1 MSYSDYY
8 EDRRKHQQKEK
19 EEKNI
24 TLYIPCYDVIN
35 KEIYFFDFFTEEI
48 VDLKSID
55 LSSREVY
62 PILINQENNIIEYT
76 AKGEINMKKI
86 LPKLLSVDENEKL
99 EKHLTKFHQNW
110 EKMKI
115 LTKFNAISSLGGE
128 YKNYFRRPY
137 YSRFFLSENLKLY
150 SFNSTTN
157 IPQVLKTYTMRI
169 EISFDPCKLEDRDF
183 FTKDEED
190 KLKNKPYQNDISLTT
205 IVDSLIK
212 EVIDYFYSQLDS
224 EKLNQ
229 IQNKDGLKYIHVLK
243 FKEREEYL
251 FGDSLIGA
259 YQFIRGRLRQHETI
273 FFYLKILPLYIVSPP
288 VTSFPPIVR
297 ATKANE
303 SYLNLLR
310 NYLKQYFTNSGIIYR
325 LLRPDEKIKKR
336 FIKQK
341 YKRNEK
347 LSRFTESC
355 DCCFPLWIKIKHL
368 NNIYSLKYWFDDEE
382 YNKNEM
388 LIPNLKFF
396 ERKKLMSGNAI
407 KGINFMEKNEP
418 IINDKK
424 DMKNGRAPNILDE
437 KMMKDKIKNSENEM
451 RKKSLVL
458 MAKKS
463 ERDNSLQKLLNRLSV
478 DVKSPKYL
486 EYSYNAMMSP
496 NAIFGDDIAECVNL
510 LSTDELQLP
519 SYAQKVSSTENRKI
533 VITEKIKED
542 GDASINED
550 NQKSNID
557 IKNNLEQ
564 KEVIK
569 EKEYDLNKLLNQ
581 KYKVFILD
589 QYQLPFSPPFLRIKI
604 SLLYGSYSI
613 LSFRSEPFLFENHI
627 NLNDKFIFDNSRCLI
642 SNLPFETRIA
652 VTIEAYE
659 KIIKKYFNLG
669 SCQIPLYR
677 SDGQIQ
683 SGHIKINIWPNISV
697 SPRFNNCS
705 SFGLSTKHKN
715 KIDVLEKGTYP
726 DNAEKFKTEIME
738 KMEHDFKNI
747 IKIYNREKKEK
758 DNEKNIDILI
768 RKNEEKEKKKSGDN
782 NNQIQSLNQKHGGG
796 GHPDKNENI
805 NIKKYDNNNDE
816 TENIIDLNQKKEDD
830 NDNNDNTSDY
840 NLFSNDKNK
849 DYCSISLEFPS
860 FASPMIYSQN
870 CSQSY
875 RDYLQI
881 KYKKNSTAQMKD
893 EEDDFEEIRKLYGNS
908 QRDIKLIVDN
918 FKESEFT
925 SDDNNLLGGK
935 GNNYFG
941 RHRDNEYDNNYS
953 GFYNSKYNNQNE
965 INEKYPKHIWSY
977 IKRTMPL
984 IVKILKKDPLDK
996 LEESEITSILICR
1009 DYISTI
1015 PSALELFLRAIDW
1028 LNPLQVSIAHEYIK
1042 KWAKL
1047 QVEDAIS
1054 LLDARFP
1061 DTETREFAVRMLRD
1075 LPDELINMYMLQLCQ
1090 CLLYETFLVN
1100 PLSDFLIE
1108 RSLINPKLIGNAFFW
1123 NSRVSMKN
1131 PLFSDR
1137 LTIYLLT
1144 ILMYSGENFLN
1155 NCFNGLYLNDYFEFM
1170 TYYVKLKKAEG
1181 GESTEHAKVFLD
1193 FFNNTLKMTDFTF
1206 PIDPTYF
1213 GTSFGTN
1220 WQVFNSKMLPTKIIF
1235 RAREKD
1241 DTMPVIFK
1249 IGDDLRQDVLTLQIF
1264 NIMDK
1269 LWLENNLDLK
1279 LLPYKVCPTEL
1290 KAGFI
1295 ECLVGIELDKL
1306 QAQDGVAG
1314 VLDRELIVK
1323 YLRKTGKQGSP
1334 LETKFD
1340 NFIKSLAGY
1349 CVATC
1354 VIGIGDRHPGNIMIK
1369 ENGIFFHIDFGHI
1382 LGNFKSKFFIKRER
1396 TPFLL
1401 TPMMA
1406 NVYSTEGKEE
1416 FFKTACVKAYNIL
1429 RHNAQRL
1436 INMFIIMSTAG
1447 MPELCSMNDVKYAKK
1462 MLKLDMPNDEDA
1474 GNYFVGLIKQSKNDR
1489 FRLIDNIF
1497 HYYKHRKPK
1506 KKKGKKEDKEKDK
1519 DKEKEKDKENEKQ
1532 RENENE
1538 KNKNNNPINNI

>member
-1 MSYSDYY
+1 M
-8 EDRRKHQQKEK
+8 
-19 EEKNI
+19 
-24 TLYIPCYDVIN
+24 T
-35 KEIYFFDFFTEEI
+35 
-48 VDLKSID
+48 
-55 LSSREVY
+55 
-62 PILINQENNIIEYT
+62 
-76 AKGEINMKKI
+76 G
-86 LPKLLSVDENEKL
+86 
-99 EKHLTKFHQNW
+99 
-110 EKMKI
+110 
-115 LTKFNAISSLGGE
+115 
-128 YKNYFRRPY
+128 
-137 YSRFFLSENLKLY
+137 
-150 SFNSTTN
+150 
-157 IPQVLKTYTMRI
+157 
-169 EISFDPCKLEDRDF
+169 
-183 FTKDEED
+183 
-190 KLKNKPYQNDISLTT
+190 
-205 IVDSLIK
+205 
-212 EVIDYFYSQLDS
+212 FY
-224 EKLNQ
+224 
-229 IQNKDGLKYIHVLK
+229 
-243 FKEREEYL
+243 
-251 FGDSLIGA
+251 
-259 YQFIRGRLRQHETI
+259 
-273 FFYLKILPLYIVSPP
+273 
-288 VTSFPPIVR
+288 
-297 ATKANE
+297 
-303 SYLNLLR
+303 
-310 NYLKQYFTNSGIIYR
+310 
-325 LLRPDEKIKKR
+325 
-336 FIKQK
+336 
-341 YKRNEK
+341 
-347 LSRFTESC
+347 
-355 DCCFPLWIKIKHL
+355 
-368 NNIYSLKYWFDDEE
+368 
-382 YNKNEM
+382 
-388 LIPNLKFF
+388 
-396 ERKKLMSGNAI
+396 
-407 KGINFMEKNEP
+407 
-418 IINDKK
+418 
-424 DMKNGRAPNILDE
+424 
-437 KMMKDKIKNSENEM
+437 NEM
-451 RKKSLVL
+451 RKKSLTL

-478 DVKSPKYL
+478 TVANPKYL
-486 EYSYNAMMSP
+486 DYSYNAMLST
-496 NAIFGDDIAECVNL
+496 NAIFGDDVAECVNL

-519 SYAQKVSSTENRKI
+519 PYAQKVSSTENETTNK
-533 VITEKIKED
+533 KQIKEE
-542 GDASINED
+542 SSTLEEV
-550 NQKSNID
+550 QKSST
-557 IKNNLEQ
+557 IKNEMEMKKIMKDRIIN
-564 KEVIK
+564 
-569 EKEYDLNKLLNQ
+569 EKEYTLNKLLNQ

-589 QYQLPFSPPFLRIKI
+589 KYQLPFSPPFLRIKV

-659 KIIKKYFNLG
+659 KLLKKYFNLG

-715 KIDVLEKGTYP
+715 KKDDLDKLEKGTYP
-726 DNAEKFKTEIME
+726 ENAEKYKTEIME

-758 DNEKNIDILI
+758 DNERNIDYLI
-768 RKNEEKEKKKSGDN
+768 KISEEKKKANEN
-782 NNQIQSLNQKHGGG
+782 NPVQSITKH
-796 GHPDKNENI
+796 GHPDKP
-805 NIKKYDNNNDE
+805 DNPNPE
-816 TENIIDLNQKKEDD
+816 VKKEDEIDNNQNDFNNQNKEED
-830 NDNNDNTSDY
+830 NDNENTSDY

-881 KYKKNSTAQMKD
+881 KYKKNSTAQMKE

-925 SDDNNLLGGK
+925 SDENNILGGK
-935 GNNYFG
+935 GNNYFV
-941 RHRDNEYDNNYS
+941 RHRDNDYDNNYG
-953 GFYNSKYNNQNE
+953 GFFNSQYNNQNDN
-965 INEKYPKHIWSY
+965 NETYPKHIWSY

-1170 TYYVKLKKAEG
+1170 TYYVKLKKSEG
-1181 GESTEHAKVFLD
+1181 GDSTEHAKVFLD
-1193 FFNNTLKMTDFTF
+1193 FFTNQLKMTDFTF

-1213 GTSFGTN
+1213 GASFGTN
-1220 WQVFNSKMLPTKIIF
+1220 WQVFNSKMLPTKIVF
-1235 RAREKD
+1235 RSREKN

-1306 QAQDGVAG
+1306 QANDGVAG

-1323 YLRKTGKQGSP
+1323 YLRKTGKQSSP

-1506 KKKGKKEDKEKDK
+1506 KKKDKNKKEGDKDK
-1519 DKEKEKDKENEKQ
+1519 DKSKDKDKDKDKDKQ
-1532 RENENE
+1532 PENENE
-1538 KNKNNNPINNI
+1538 KDKKKNTLNN

>member
-8 EDRRKHQQKEK
+8 EDRRRHQQKEK
-19 EEKNI
+19 EEKYLI
-24 TLYIPCYDVIN
+24 LYIPCYDVIN
-35 KEIYFFDFFTEEI
+35 KEIYFFDFFNEEI
-48 VDLKSID
+48 VDLKSMD
-55 LSSREVY
+55 LSSKVEFK
-62 PILINQENNIIEYT
+62 NQENI
-76 AKGEINMKKI
+76 KKN
-86 LPKLLSVDENEKL
+86 LPRLLSLEENDKL

-115 LTKFNAISSLGGE
+115 LTKFNAISTLGGE

-157 IPQVLKTYTMRI
+157 IPQVLKTYEMNI
-169 EISFDPCKLEDRDF
+169 EIAFDPCKLEDRDF
-183 FTKDEED
+183 FTKEEED
-190 KLKNKPYQNDISLTT
+190 KLRNKPYTNKISLTT

-212 EVIDYFYSQLDS
+212 EVVDYFYSSLG
-224 EKLNQ
+224 EGKLNS
-229 IQNKDGLKYIHVLK
+229 IQNKRYKAGQNEFICKYIHVLK

-273 FFYLKILPLYIVSPP
+273 YFYLKILPSFTVSPTL
-288 VTSFPPIVR
+288 TSFPPIIR
-297 ATKANE
+297 ATKGNE
-303 SYLNLLR
+303 SYIDLLK
-310 NYLKQYFTNSGIIYR
+310 NYLKQYFPNNGIIYR

-368 NNIYSLKYWFDDEE
+368 NNIYSLKYWFDNEE

-396 ERKKLMSGNAI
+396 ERKNLMSNLGKVY
-407 KGINFMEKNEP
+407 KGINILEKTN
-418 IINDKK
+418 N
-424 DMKNGRAPNILDE
+424 NNNNYRNSRLPNLSDE
-437 KMMKDKIKNSENEM
+437 KMMKDKIKNSEYEM
-451 RKKSLVL
+451 RKKSLKL
-458 MAKKS
+458 MAKKN
-463 ERDNSLQKLLNRLSV
+463 EEDNTLQKKSKKSKKLINTRDEKRSYLDYSSQITVLSLNTTL
-478 DVKSPKYL
+478 
-486 EYSYNAMMSP
+486 
-496 NAIFGDDIAECVNL
+496 GDDITECVNL
-510 LSTDELQLP
+510 LSSDELQLP
-519 SYAQKVSSTENRKI
+519 QNAKAVSQDENSRYYLSETINKKMTKEEEDKGSSYEEQQKSSTI
-533 VITEKIKED
+533 VK
-542 GDASINED
+542 NE
-550 NQKSNID
+550 I
-557 IKNNLEQ
+557 EQ
-564 KEVIK
+564 KK
-569 EKEYDLNKLLNQ
+569 EMRNKEYNLKKLLYQ

-589 QYQLPFSPPFLRIKI
+589 NYQLQFSPPFLRIKV
-604 SLLYGSYSI
+604 SLLYGSNSI

-627 NLNDKFIFDNSRCLI
+627 NLNDKFIFDNSKYLI

-659 KIIKKYFNLG
+659 KTLSPKNYFNLG

-697 SPRFNNCS
+697 FPRFNNCS
-705 SFGLSTKHKN
+705 SFGLSAKPKDKH
-715 KIDVLEKGTYP
+715 DELEKDTYP
-726 DNAEKFKTEIME
+726 DNAEKYKKEIME

-758 DNEKNIDILI
+758 DNERNIDILI
-768 RKNEEKEKKKSGDN
+768 KQFEEQEKKKANDN
-782 NNQIQSLNQKHGGG
+782 NPMQGSQKHGMA
-796 GHPDKNENI
+796 DKG
-805 NIKKYDNNNDE
+805 DNPN
-816 TENIIDLNQKKEDD
+816 TEVKKEDEKEIII
-830 NDNNDNTSDY
+830 NEFNNLNKDDDDDNTSDY

-849 DYCSISLEFPS
+849 DYCSISLEFPT

-881 KYKKNSTAQMKD
+881 KYKKNSTAQMKE

-925 SDDNNLLGGK
+925 SDENNILGGK
-935 GNNYFG
+935 GNSYLL
-941 RHRDNEYDNNYS
+941 RHRDNDYDNNYS
-953 GFYNSKYNNQNE
+953 GFFKSKYNNQNDN
-965 INEKYPKHIWSY
+965 NETIPKHIWSY

-984 IVKILKKDPLDK
+984 IVKILKKDPLDE
-996 LEESEITSILICR
+996 LTESEKISILICR

-1170 TYYVKLKKAEG
+1170 TYYVKLKKPEG
-1181 GESTEHAKVFLD
+1181 GDSTEHAKVFLD
-1193 FFNNTLKMTDFTF
+1193 FFNNQLKMTDFTF

-1220 WQVFNSKMLPTKIIF
+1220 WQVFNSKMLPTKIVF
-1235 RAREKD
+1235 KSREKD

-1323 YLRKTGKQGSP
+1323 YLRKTGKQSSS
-1334 LETKFD
+1334 LETDTKFK
-1340 NFIKSLAGY
+1340 NFVDSLAGY

-1406 NVYSTEGKEE
+1406 NVYSTIGSEE
-1416 FFKTACVKAYNIL
+1416 YFKTACVKAYNIL

-1447 MPELCSMNDVKYAKK
+1447 MPELCSMGDVRYAKR

-1506 KKKGKKEDKEKDK
+1506 KKKDKNKKEDKENDKDKQK
-1519 DKEKEKDKENEKQ
+1519 DKEKEKQAENGNEKDKK
-1532 RENENE
+1532 
-1538 KNKNNNPINNI
+1538 KNAIND